1 MRCKRRARRVLPLAS
16 LASLA
21 SLALCGMPGTS
32 GAQGRG
38 EGAIPGLESARREQG
53 AALTRVIGSAQ
64 DGGGV
69 VPAADRHLPP
79 EALRPTLSLADDPA
93 VLAESNR
100 GKHAMTGALFGA
112 IGGGIAGAIMGGSVA
127 RLNEAWGGDDNSKA
141 QGAVIGF
148 VIGAASGAVLG
159 ALIGVLIP

>member
-1 MRCKRRARRVLPLAS
+1 MRCNRLARRVLPLAS
-16 LASLA
+16 LASLT
-21 SLALCGMPGTS
+21 LCGMPGTAW
-32 GAQGRG
+32 AQGRG
-38 EGAIPGLESARREQG
+38 EGAIPRLEGARREQG
-53 AALTRVIGSAQ
+53 AALVRMIGSVPE
-64 DGGGV
+64 GRGV
-69 VPAADRHLPP
+69 APAADQNSST
-79 EALRPTLSLADDPA
+79 EALRLTRLLADDPA
-93 VLAESNR
+93 VAAESNR

-112 IGGGIAGAIMGGSVA
+112 IGGGVAGAIMGGSVA

>member
-1 MRCKRRARRVLPLAS
+1 MRCKRLARRLLP

-32 GAQGRG
+32 WAQGRG
-38 EGAIPGLESARREQG
+38 EGAIPGLAGSRREPG
-53 AALTRVIGSAQ
+53 AALARMIGSSQ
-64 DGGGV
+64 EGRGV
-69 VPAADRHLPP
+69 VPADGPRLPS
-79 EALRPTLSLADDPA
+79 EALRPTRLPADDPA
-93 VLAESNR
+93 VVAESNR
-100 GKHAMTGALFGA
+100 GKHAKTGALFGA
-112 IGGGIAGAIMGGSVA
+112 IGGGVAGAIMGGSIA

-159 ALIGVLIP
+159 ALVGVLIP

>member
-1 MRCKRRARRVLPLAS
+1 MRCKRLARRLLPV
-16 LASLA
+16 ASLA
-21 SLALCGMPGTS
+21 SLALCGMPGRS
-32 GAQGRG
+32 WAQGRG
-38 EGAIPGLESARREQG
+38 EGAIPGLEGARREQG
-53 AALTRVIGSAQ
+53 AALARMTGPAQ
-64 DGGGV
+64 DGRGMV
-69 VPAADRHLPP
+69 SAADPHLPS
-79 EALRPTLSLADDPA
+79 EALRPTRLLADDPA
-93 VLAESNR
+93 VVAESNR
-100 GKHAMTGALFGA
+100 GKHARTGALFGA